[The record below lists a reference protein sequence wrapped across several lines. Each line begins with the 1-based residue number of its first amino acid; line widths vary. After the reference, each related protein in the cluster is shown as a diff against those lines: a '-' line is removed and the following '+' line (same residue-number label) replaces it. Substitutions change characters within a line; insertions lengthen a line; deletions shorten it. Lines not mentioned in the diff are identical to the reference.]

1 VAVARRGGRD
11 EHACWDRGLLKNA
24 STGEGLGA
32 AFCKLFPPLPQVPL
46 AKSLHGL
53 QRWVGWFPPHIHML
67 YNNNSQYI

>member
-53 QRWVGWFPPHIHML
+53 HFAEVGGL
-67 YNNNSQYI
+67 VSTSYTYAVQ